1 MKIFSCELKRD
12 NYEVK
17 YTIKAED
24 KATAIEKV
32 KQISGER
39 VTKVKEL

>member
-1 MKIFSCELKRD
+1 MKIFSYELKRD

-17 YTIKAED
+17 YTVKAED
-24 KATAIEKV
+24 KDKAIKKIER
-32 KQISGER
+32 ICGER